1 MHPLLAHPRQ
11 LAIYLVLWVPL
22 GLLLAGTFGLTQ
34 PGPWGKSLAVA
45 LPLALVYGFHC
56 LTAWYVVRAV
66 PATGESLGRPL
77 ATGATAAAIS
87 ALGWLAAGVGWSELL
102 AVLPRFAGAA
112 TRFRGAAA
120 LFFACGTLL
129 YALALL
135 LHHLMM
141 AFERSREWERRTL
154 EAQVLAGEA
163 ELRALKAQLDPHFLF
178 NSLNSVSAL
187 TGSDPAAARRMC
199 LLLAGFFR
207 KSLNSAGRARSR
219 SAKSSTSPRPIS
231 PSKRCASASGCA
243 SSPTSPKTPR
253 AGRAA
258 ARPPAAGRRRGVHHG
273 VAHLLEGGEV
283 RLAARRRG
291 SRLEA
296 RGREPLRPRPPAVAR
311 RRRRPGQ
318 RPGPSR
324 GDLRPRGDGPRDA
337 VAQPLPRVQLSLP
350 ARPAPTS

>member
-11 LAIYLVLWVPL
+11 LAIYLALWVPL

-34 PGPWGKSLAVA
+34 PGPWSESLAVA

-129 YALALL
+129 FALALL

-141 AFERSREWERRTL
+141 AFERSRESERRTL

-207 KSLNSAGRARSR
+207 KSLKLGRTREIPLGEELYLAETYLAIEEVRFGER
-219 SAKSSTSPRPIS
+219 LRVVTDIAEDTL
-231 PSKRCASASGCA
+231 ALAV
-243 SSPTSPKTPR
+243 
-253 AGRAA
+253 
-258 ARPPAAGRRRGVHHG
+258 PPLVLQPLVENAVHHG

-291 SRLEA
+291 SRLELEVEN
-296 RGREPLRPRPPAVAR
+296 RCDPDRP
-311 RRRRPGQ
+311 
-318 RPGPSR
+318 PSR
-324 GDLRPRGDGPRDA
+324 GAGVGLANVRARLEAIFGREATVLATPSPDRY
-337 VAQPLPRVQLSLP
+337 RVQLSLP